1 MKKLILGTLIIIIP
15 LAIYA
20 LLISRNQS
28 TAPEKSKAAGLES
41 PQVFSDN
48 SNSITIDN
56 LTYSWFEVGNT
67 DNLKLIPNFSE
78 KLTSQEILD
87 KEKCK
92 FLSNSAFYS
101 KANQPLGLVI
111 TGGKTI
117 SPWQQNS
124 LFDGI
129 LSVNDMATP
138 RITRNI
144 PQDGLRIAIQV
155 GPILKENSTFIPLKI
170 IDDKEARRVI
180 AAVTGSNKLVFIV
193 IYDKNSEYSGPL
205 LADVPVILK
214 SFEQKSGIILAD
226 AINMDGGSASVF
238 SSDGTK
244 LSEFSPVG
252 AFFCQL

>member
-1 MKKLILGTLIIIIP
+1 MKKLILGTLFIIIP

-28 TAPEKSKAAGLES
+28 TAPQKSKAEGLES
-41 PQVFSDN
+41 PQVLSDN

-87 KEKCK
+87 QNKCK
-92 FLSNSAFYS
+92 FLSNASFYS
-101 KANQPLGLVI
+101 KTNQPLGLVI
-111 TGGKTI
+111 SDGKTI
-117 SPWQQNS
+117 AEWQQNS

-129 LSVNDMATP
+129 LSINDMATP

-144 PQDGLRIAIQV
+144 PNDGLRLAIQT
-155 GPILKENSTFIPLKI
+155 GPIIKENANFIPLKI
-170 IDDKEARRVI
+170 IDDKESRRVI
-180 AAVTGSNKLVFIV
+180 AAVTGSNKLIFIV
-193 IYDKNSEYSGPL
+193 IYNKNSEYNGPL

-214 SFEQKSGIILAD
+214 SFEQKSGITLAD
-226 AINMDGGSASVF
+226 AINMDGGSASTFF
-238 SSDGTK
+238 SGDTK